1 MTREIKIS
9 VITVCYNAEKVI
21 EETIQSVLA
30 QDYHNIEYII
40 VDGLSKDATMDIVMQ
55 YASEDK
61 IKWISEM
68 DKGIYDAMNKGIAM
82 ASGDYV
88 QFLNAGDVFVD
99 SYIVS
104 KVAAGI
110 SDADADIIYGHI
122 LYRYPDGSVKQRN
135 YTQFC
140 ATKLYYL
147 LGDCINHQAIF
158 SKRECLKQRFDIT
171 YVICA
176 DREWMLRVKKQG
188 CKFKAIDQVICRY
201 SLDEESVSVK
211 NHELY
216 KQEADRC
223 IKQHL
228 RGGYW
233 LFALVNRIR
242 EGKLSAKIL
251 HGIYKLAFINN
262 GRS

>member
-1 MTREIKIS
+1 MKIT
-9 VITVCYNAEKVI
+9 VITVCFNAESVI
-21 EETIQSVLA
+21 ENTIQSVLM
-30 QDYHNIEYII
+30 QDYRNIEYII
-40 VDGLSKDATMDIVMQ
+40 VDGLSEDATMDIVKK
-55 YASEDK
+55 YVSDAK
-61 IKWISEM
+61 IKWISET

-82 ASGDYV
+82 ASGDYI
-88 QFLNAGDVFVD
+88 QFLNAGDTFVN
-99 SYIVS
+99 SHVVS
-104 KVAAGI
+104 KVAASL
-110 SDADADIIYGHI
+110 SDTGTDIVYGHI
-122 LYRYPDGSVKQRN
+122 LYCYPDGSVKQRN

-140 ATKLYYL
+140 AWKLYYL

-158 SKRECLKQRFDIT
+158 SKRVCMEQGFDT
-171 YVICA
+171 SYAICA
-176 DREWMLRVKKQG
+176 DREWMIRVKKQG
-188 CKFKAIDQVICRY
+188 YKFKAIDQVICRY

-216 KQEADRC
+216 KREADRC

-228 RGGYW
+228 REGYW